1 MCEGLPIRPAVCKGV
16 CVYLRSWQ
24 SMCAAQMTI
33 TGPGCGPGVAVALDG
48 AWMEPYT
55 LPYTQVWSAR
65 GNATVV
71 GAGKDAAWPCVAEG
85 GGDGW
90 GNYTLAFQLKG
101 TCAKGIWK
109 LMGISGC
116 VDQVV

>member
-1 MCEGLPIRPAVCKGV
+1 
-16 CVYLRSWQ
+16 
-24 SMCAAQMTI
+24 MTI

-71 GAGKDAAWPCVAEG
+71 GARKDAAWPCVAAEG
-85 GGDGW
+85 GGDDGW

-101 TCAKGIWK
+101 ACAKGIWK